1 MQTPMIH
8 TLRQVCFTAAITAF
22 TAVPVLADSPLVE
35 DVQMEKTGMGW
46 RVSVTL
52 SHADTGWDHFADSWR
67 IEDAE
72 GKVIAVRKLM
82 HPHVEEQ
89 PFTRS
94 LSSVMLPDGTR
105 EIYVRAHCSKGGW
118 HDETTKVKIAR

>member
-1 MQTPMIH
+1 MRTSLIH
-8 TLRQVCFTAAITAF
+8 TLHKACLSAAAITGMALP
-22 TAVPVLADSPLVE
+22 AMADSPLVE

>member
-8 TLRQVCFTAAITAF
+8 NLRQVCFTAAITAF

>member
-1 MQTPMIH
+1 LALP
-8 TLRQVCFTAAITAF
+8 AIADG
-22 TAVPVLADSPLVE
+22 PVVE

-52 SHADTGWDHFADSWR
+52 SHDDTGWDHFADSWR

-82 HPHVEEQ
+82 HPHVDEQ

-94 LSSVMLPDGTR
+94 LSSVVLPDGTR
-105 EIYVRAHCSKGGW
+105 EIFVRAHCSKGGW

>member
-1 MQTPMIH
+1 MRTSMIH
-8 TLRQVCFTAAITAF
+8 SLRQACLTAAAITGMALP
-22 TAVPVLADSPLVE
+22 AMADGPVVE

-52 SHADTGWDHFADSWR
+52 SHDDTGWEHFADSWR

-82 HPHVEEQ
+82 HPHVDEQ

-94 LSSVMLPDGTR
+94 LSSVVLPDGTR
-105 EIYVRAHCSKGGW
+105 EIFVRAQCSKGGW
-118 HDETTKVKIAR
+118 HDETTRVKIAR

>member
-1 MQTPMIH
+1 MRTSLIH
-8 TLRQVCFTAAITAF
+8 TLHQACLSAAAITGMALP
-22 TAVPVLADSPLVE
+22 AMADSPLVE

>member
-1 MQTPMIH
+1 MRTSMIH
-8 TLRQVCFTAAITAF
+8 SLRQACLTAAAITGMALP
-22 TAVPVLADSPLVE
+22 AMADGPVVE

-52 SHADTGWDHFADSWR
+52 SHDDTGWEHFADSWR

-82 HPHVEEQ
+82 HPHVDEQ

-94 LSSVMLPDGTR
+94 WSSVVLPDGTR
-105 EIYVRAHCSKGGW
+105 EIFVRAHCSKGGW
-118 HDETTKVKIAR
+118 HDETTRVKIAR

>member
-1 MQTPMIH
+1 MRTSMIH
-8 TLRQVCFTAAITAF
+8 SLRQACLTAAAITGMALP
-22 TAVPVLADSPLVE
+22 AMADGPVVE

-52 SHADTGWDHFADSWR
+52 SHDDTGWEHFADSWR

-82 HPHVEEQ
+82 HPHVDEQ

-94 LSSVMLPDGTR
+94 LSSVVLPDGTR
-105 EIYVRAHCSKGGW
+105 EIFVRAHCSKGGW
-118 HDETTKVKIAR
+118 HDETTRVKIAR

>member
-1 MQTPMIH
+1 MRTSLIH
-8 TLRQVCFTAAITAF
+8 SLRQACLTAAAITGMALP
-22 TAVPVLADSPLVE
+22 AMADGPVVE

-52 SHADTGWDHFADSWR
+52 SHDDTGWEHFADSWR

-82 HPHVEEQ
+82 HPHVDEQ

-94 LSSVMLPDGTR
+94 LSSVVLPDGTR
-105 EIYVRAHCSKGGW
+105 EIFVRAHCSKGGW
-118 HDETTKVKIAR
+118 HDETTRVKIAR

>member
-1 MQTPMIH
+1 MRTSLIH
-8 TLRQVCFTAAITAF
+8 SLRQACLTAAAITGLALP
-22 TAVPVLADSPLVE
+22 AMADGPVVE

-52 SHADTGWDHFADSWR
+52 SHDDTGWDHFADSWR

-82 HPHVEEQ
+82 HPHVDEQ

-94 LSSVMLPDGTR
+94 LSSVVLPDGTR
-105 EIYVRAHCSKGGW
+105 EIFVRAHCSKGGW

>member
-1 MQTPMIH
+1 MIH
-8 TLRQVCFTAAITAF
+8 TLRQFCFSAAMT
-22 TAVPVLADSPLVE
+22 TVMAVPAVADSPVVK
-35 DVQMEKTGMGW
+35 DVAMEKTGMGW

-52 SHADTGWDHFADSWR
+52 SHPDTGWDHFADSWR

-72 GKVIAVRKLM
+72 GKVLAVRKLM

-118 HDETTKVKIAR
+118 HDETTKVKVAR

>member
-1 MQTPMIH
+1 MRTSLIH
-8 TLRQVCFTAAITAF
+8 FLRQACLTAAAITGMALP
-22 TAVPVLADSPLVE
+22 AMADGPVVE

-52 SHADTGWDHFADSWR
+52 SHDDTGWDHFADSWR

-82 HPHVEEQ
+82 HPHVDEQ

-94 LSSVMLPDGTR
+94 LSSVVLPDGTR
-105 EIYVRAHCSKGGW
+105 EIFVRAHCSKGGW

>member
-1 MQTPMIH
+1 MIH
-8 TLRQVCFTAAITAF
+8 TLRQACLTAAAITGLALP
-22 TAVPVLADSPLVE
+22 AMADGPVVE

-82 HPHVEEQ
+82 YPHVEEQ

-94 LSSVMLPDGTR
+94 LSSVMLPDGAR

>member
-1 MQTPMIH
+1 MRTSMIH
-8 TLRQVCFTAAITAF
+8 SLRQACLTAAAITGMALP
-22 TAVPVLADSPLVE
+22 AMADGPVVE

-52 SHADTGWDHFADSWR
+52 SHDDTGWEHFADTWR

-82 HPHVEEQ
+82 HPHVDEQ

-94 LSSVMLPDGTR
+94 LSSVVLPDGTR
-105 EIYVRAHCSKGGW
+105 EIFVRAHCSKGGW
-118 HDETTKVKIAR
+118 HDETTRVKIAR

>member
-1 MQTPMIH
+1 MRTSLIH
-8 TLRQVCFTAAITAF
+8 SLRQACLTAAAITGLALP
-22 TAVPVLADSPLVE
+22 AIADGPVVE

-52 SHADTGWDHFADSWR
+52 SHDDTGWDHFADSWR

-82 HPHVEEQ
+82 HPHVDEQ

-94 LSSVMLPDGTR
+94 LSSVVLPDGTR
-105 EIYVRAHCSKGGW
+105 EIFVRAHCSKGGW

>member
-1 MQTPMIH
+1 MRTSMIH
-8 TLRQVCFTAAITAF
+8 TLRQACLTAAAITGMALP
-22 TAVPVLADSPLVE
+22 AMADGPVVE

-52 SHADTGWDHFADSWR
+52 SHDDTGWEHFADSWR

-82 HPHVEEQ
+82 HPHVDEQ

-94 LSSVMLPDGTR
+94 LSSVVLPDGTR
-105 EIYVRAHCSKGGW
+105 EIFVRAHCSKGGW
-118 HDETTKVKIAR
+118 HDETTRVKIAR